1 MSSRLYRS
9 RTDQMIGGVCG
20 GLGQYLK
27 IDSTIIRLL
36 FVLLAL
42 GSGVGI
48 ALYLILWV
56 IIPYT
61 DEGEASTSETA
72 RSSADEIAQRVRS
85 MGDDVRH
92 AISEPNPKTGI
103 IVGGALVILGCL
115 FLINSL
121 NLPWLRWL
129 RFDMIWPLLVIGV
142 GVAMIW
148 RRTCEEL
155 DVWRRK
161 VPWKNDVI
169 TAGAWCGR

>member
-1 MSSRLYRS
+1 MSSRLCRS

-42 GSGVGI
+42 GSGVGF

-61 DEGEASTSETA
+61 DEGKTNASETP

-92 AISEPNPKTGI
+92 AISEPNPTTGL

-115 FLINSL
+115 FLLNSL
-121 NLPWLRWL
+121 NLPWLHRF
-129 RFDMIWPLLVIGV
+129 RFDVIWPLLVIGA
-142 GVAMIW
+142 GVAVIW
-148 RRTCEEL
+148 RRTRQC
-155 DVWRRK
+155 
-161 VPWKNDVI
+161 
-169 TAGAWCGR
+169 